1 MAATIPSFL
10 TGANA
15 KIKINDV
22 VMAFATDIQYSIAV
36 AHASP
41 RVLGRYEV
49 EEHQPLKYDV
59 RGSFTIIRY
68 TDAPGINAFQPT
80 KTTEELVLP
89 TGNGIAGQVLAP
101 HVVKT
106 TTAVGGPVGG
116 ISDANPSGNGI
127 GKWQKEAGGVFGD
140 IFTGAGATGSLDPSK
155 MHRALGF
162 EIEIHQKTGDGTRSI
177 ARFRGCRI
185 TTTNFRIDKKSVAKQ
200 SFEFIAQYGDED
212 SFITGESGV
221 GQQFS

>member
-68 TDAPGINAFQPT
+68 TDAPGIKTFQPT
-80 KTTEELVLP
+80 KTTEELVFP
-89 TGNGIAGQVLAP
+89 GGSPVAGTLAIP
-101 HVVKT
+101 HVIKT
-106 TTAVGGPVGG
+106 TTTAGSPVTTIG
-116 ISDANPSGNGI
+116 DASPNGNGI
-127 GKWQKEAGGVFGD
+127 GKWQKGAGGVFGD

-162 EIEIHQKTGDGTRSI
+162 EIEIHQKTGDGTRAI
-177 ARFRGCRI
+177 ARFRGCRV
-185 TTTNFRIDKKSVAKQ
+185 TTTTFRIDKKSVAKQ

-212 SFITGESGV
+212 SFVTGESGV